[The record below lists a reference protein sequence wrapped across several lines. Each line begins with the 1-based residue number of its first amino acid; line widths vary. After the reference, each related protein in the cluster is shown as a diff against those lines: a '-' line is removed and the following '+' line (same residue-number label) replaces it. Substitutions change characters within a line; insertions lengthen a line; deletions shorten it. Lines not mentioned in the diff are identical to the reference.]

1 MTTLPTHTASR
12 VIRRDR
18 RGSSS
23 PVVVDTN
30 DGPRFVKLTGA
41 SQGTPP
47 LVAEIIVAALA
58 EAIGLSSPARDLTV
72 LPAGIASDDPND
84 ELRDLLD
91 ASAGVNLGFTLLEGA
106 RDLTASEFSTIDVVR
121 AARVLW
127 LDTLVQNLD
136 RTPRNANL
144 MMRRGTLW
152 LIDHGACL
160 PWQHDWSTVTELSPQ
175 RTYDQSMHVFAW
187 AAPVFAEVHAECAPR
202 LTRAV
207 LADAAAQVPDAWLGA
222 NPERRRAAHAAFL
235 WKRLTHLSRVDF
247 AA

>member
-1 MTTLPTHTASR
+1 MTSLVSHTALR

-23 PVVVDTN
+23 PVVVATD

-58 EAIGLSSPARDLTV
+58 DVLGLSSPARV
-72 LPAGIASDDPND
+72 LVQFPPNIESDDPND
-84 ELRDLLD
+84 ELRDLLH
-91 ASAGVNLGFTLLEGA
+91 ASTGVNLGFTLLDGA
-106 RDLTASEFSTIDVVR
+106 RDLTASEFTTIDVVR

-152 LIDHGACL
+152 LVDHGACL
-160 PWQHDWSTVTELSPQ
+160 PWQHDWGVVSESTPE
-175 RTYDQSMHVFAW
+175 RAYDQTSHVFAW
-187 AAPVFAEVHAECAPR
+187 AMPVFADVHAECAPR
-202 LTRAV
+202 ITRDA
-207 LADAAAQVPDAWLGA
+207 LAHATAQVPDEWLGSD
-222 NPERRRAAHAAFL
+222 PDRRRAAHAAFL
-235 WKRLTHLSRVDF
+235 WKRLAHLGR
-247 AA
+247 